1 MLAAKVVRKYRRF
14 NRVGWRGKLPLLMMI
29 LSILVGPLNGSEGKS
44 SAADGTAYFN
54 TVIARA
60 EQMAHEPYQPP
71 EPVPLYL
78 DRLTFDQW
86 QNIVFREDQSPWP
99 ADNNFV
105 LQFYHVGYLYKQPVK
120 IYIIDSE
127 GVHEFPF
134 SSGLFTY
141 GDLKPPE
148 EIPDDLG
155 FAGFS
160 LYYPL
165 IEPEA
170 YNEFLVFIGTTY
182 FRAVGKGQWF
192 GLSARGIAIDTA
204 SPQGEQFPYFKAFW
218 LARPAA
224 KADSIRIYALLD
236 GESLT
241 GAYQF
246 EIYPGDQT
254 VMDVASVLF
263 LRQKVEKLGIAP
275 FSSMFL
281 QGSNSIR
288 RYNTLSPQMH
298 DSDGLSIQTRDNRW
312 IWRPLQNPKQL
323 AIQYFQLENPQGFGL
338 MQRNRRFCSYESLTL
353 HYQYRP
359 SAWLT
364 PAGSWG
370 KGSLQLF
377 EIPTDTENNDNIV
390 VFWVPDESYDL
401 LKPIRFDYSISWQG
415 NDMMRPSIGYVVNT
429 RTGSGNIKKNSQAFE
444 IDFTGGSLGS
454 LSSDAVSAV
463 VSVEKGAKLLEQH
476 IVKNEFV
483 KGMRLELQIE
493 PSEKPVRLE
502 ALLQAGGKAITETW
516 SYVFH
521 PD

>member
-1 MLAAKVVRKYRRF
+1 MLAARVLRNCLRF
-14 NRVGWRGKLPLLMMI
+14 NLADGRAKLPFLMI
-29 LSILVGPLNGSEGKS
+29 IVSILTNPLGGTVGTLC
-44 SAADGTAYFN
+44 AADGTAYFDA
-54 TVIARA
+54 VIARA
-60 EQMAHEPYQPP
+60 EQMAHKPYQPP
-71 EPVPLYL
+71 EPVPQYL

-86 QNIVFREDQSPWP
+86 QNIVFREDRSPWP

-105 LQFYHVGYLYKQPVK
+105 LQFYHIGYLYKQPVK
-120 IYIIDSE
+120 IYTIDSQ
-127 GVHEFPF
+127 GIHEFPF
-134 SSGLFTY
+134 SSKLFSY

-148 EIPDDLG
+148 EMPEDLG

-165 IEPEA
+165 VQTEA
-170 YNEFLVFIGTTY
+170 RNEFLVFIGTTY

-236 GESLT
+236 GQSVT

-254 VMDVASVLF
+254 VMDVESVLF
-263 LRQKVEKLGIAP
+263 LRKKVEKLGIAP

-281 QGSNSIR
+281 QGSNSTR

-312 IWRPLQNPKQL
+312 IWCPLQNPQQL
-323 AIQYFQLENPQGFGL
+323 AVQDFQLENPQGFGL
-338 MQRNRRFCSYESLTL
+338 MQRDRRFCSYESLAQ
-353 HYQYRP
+353 HYQDRP

-364 PAGSWG
+364 PAGSWK

-390 VFWVPDESYDL
+390 VFWMPDESYEL
-401 LKPIRFDYSISWQG
+401 LQPIRFGYRISWQG
-415 NDMMRPSIGYVVNT
+415 DDTMRPSIGYVVNT
-429 RTGSGNIKKNSQAFE
+429 RTGPGIMKKNSRTFE
-444 IDFTGGSLGS
+444 IDFAGGSLGR

-463 VSVEKGAKLLEQH
+463 VSVEKGAKLLEHH

-493 PSEKPVRLE
+493 PPEKPVRLE
-502 ALLQAGGKAITETW
+502 AFLQAGDEAITETW

>member
-1 MLAAKVVRKYRRF
+1 VLAADILRRCRRF
-14 NRVGWRGKLPLLMMI
+14 NRPGMGAKLPLFMMI
-29 LSILVGPLNGSEGKS
+29 VSILTAAFIGIEGQS
-44 SAADGTAYFN
+44 CAADAASYFN
-54 TVIARA
+54 AVIARA
-60 EQMAHEPYQPP
+60 GQMAHEPYQPP
-71 EPVPLYL
+71 EPIPLYL

-86 QNIVFREDQSPWP
+86 QNIVFRQDRSPWP

-105 LQFYHVGYLYKQPVK
+105 LQFYHIGYLYKQPVE
-120 IYIIDSE
+120 INIIDNQ
-127 GVHEFPF
+127 GIHEFPF

-148 EIPDDLG
+148 EMPEELG

-165 IEPEA
+165 VQPETR
-170 YNEFLVFIGTTY
+170 NEFLVFIGTTY

-218 LARPAA
+218 LVRPAA

-236 GESLT
+236 GESVT

-246 EIYPGDQT
+246 EIYPGDRT
-254 VMDVASVLF
+254 VMDVESVLF
-263 LRQKVEKLGIAP
+263 LRKKVEKLGIAP

-298 DSDGLSIQTRDNRW
+298 DSDGLSIQTRGNHW
-312 IWRPLQNPKQL
+312 IWRPLQNPQQL
-323 AIQYFQLENPQGFGL
+323 AIQYFELVNPQGFGL
-338 MQRNRRFCSYESLTL
+338 MQRDRRFCSYESLTL

-364 PAGSWG
+364 PAGNWG

-390 VFWVPDESYDL
+390 VFWMPDASYEL
-401 LKPIRFDYSISWQG
+401 LQPIRFGYRISWQG
-415 NDMMRPSIGYVVNT
+415 NDMMRPPTGYVVNT
-429 RTGSGNIKKNSQAFE
+429 RTGAGNIKKNSKAFE
-444 IDFTGGSLGS
+444 IDFAGGSLGS
-454 LSSDAVSAV
+454 LPSDAVSAV

-476 IVKNEFV
+476 IVKNDFV
-483 KGMRLELQIE
+483 QGMRLELQIE
-493 PSEKPVRLE
+493 PSAKPVQLE
-502 ALLQAGGKAITETW
+502 AFLQAGGKAITETW